1 MLVAL
6 AARHALLVVRWDLT
20 SAYLQ
25 GELQPGE
32 EVYTHVPPG
41 QPEFDDAGRPLRC
54 RVVKPI
60 YGLVQAGRRFQ
71 RTLFPWIVAQGFE
84 QSSTDPCVFVW
95 KGDEHLY
102 VGVYVDDIMVV
113 HSDGE
118 APAFHEFK
126 RAFFARWQ
134 AEDEG
139 EMADL
144 LNVHIRRGDGCITL
158 HQEPYIRGMVRRFAP
173 DGFPSDLPRTST
185 PSDAHLAQTVADAQA
200 ADITTDAALTNR
212 FQTLVGALLYAATHT
227 RPDIAYAVGMLCR
240 VMSRSTPALYAY
252 AMVVLRYLDRNA
264 AIGLRYTSVPTTLEG
279 YFDANWDVL
288 RSTTG
293 WLVTWQSAVIAYGS
307 KSQKGVATSSAHA
320 EIVAASEAAK
330 DVVHHRTKFA
340 EFKHPPL
347 SATLLYGDN
356 QAANNLAYNPELHE
370 RTKHIARRH
379 FYIREVVE
387 EGQIVVPYV
396 RTIDNLA
403 DFFTK
408 HQTPKVFFA
417 MRAKIMNIP

>member
-1 MLVAL
+1 
-6 AARHALLVVRWDLT
+6 
-20 SAYLQ
+20 
-25 GELQPGE
+25 
-32 EVYTHVPPG
+32 
-41 QPEFDDAGRPLRC
+41 
-54 RVVKPI
+54 
-60 YGLVQAGRRFQ
+60 
-71 RTLFPWIVAQGFE
+71 
-84 QSSTDPCVFVW
+84 FVW

-113 HSDGE
+113 HSDSE

-288 RSTTG
+288 RPSCAPPPAGSSRGSPRSSPTAPSRKRASLPPPPTLRSSPPPRPPRTSSTTARNSPNSS
-293 WLVTWQSAVIAYGS
+293 TPRSRPHCCTATTRRRTTSPTTRSSTSARSTSRA
-307 KSQKGVATSSAHA
+307 ATSTSA
-320 EIVAASEAAK
+320 K
-330 DVVHHRTKFA
+330 
-340 EFKHPPL
+340 
-347 SATLLYGDN
+347 
-356 QAANNLAYNPELHE
+356 
-370 RTKHIARRH
+370 
-379 FYIREVVE
+379 
-387 EGQIVVPYV
+387 
-396 RTIDNLA
+396 
-403 DFFTK
+403 
-408 HQTPKVFFA
+408 
-417 MRAKIMNIP
+417 